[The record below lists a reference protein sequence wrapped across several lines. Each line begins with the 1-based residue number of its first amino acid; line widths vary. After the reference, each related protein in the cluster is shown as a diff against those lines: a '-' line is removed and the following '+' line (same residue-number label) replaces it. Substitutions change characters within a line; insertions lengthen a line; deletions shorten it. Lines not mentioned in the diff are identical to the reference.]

1 MVPSRD
7 SPRYPQEV
15 NARSYVGGC
24 KASPGTNQARGC
36 AILYDKNQ
44 VGEILEEFSDEEGRL
59 TWLVT
64 LKDKERYLFAN
75 IYGPNTK
82 QDMFDEN
89 ALNNIQNA
97 VDKHGVHCLIVG
109 GDLNVEIVKSQNRY
123 ISEYEQKALE
133 IISEFCR
140 VNNLEIVSDTENPT
154 WFNKARSSKL
164 DYILTNI
171 KGHKWQSKNNWG
183 VDKSDHS
190 LID

>member
-1 MVPSRD
+1 MSLNYIMLSVILLNVVAP
-7 SPRYPQEV
+7 
-15 NARSYVGGC
+15 VGC
-24 KASPGTNQARGC
+24 FNTTLFFLFEKNGT
-36 AILYDKNQ
+36 
-44 VGEILEEFSDEEGRL
+44 
-59 TWLVT
+59 T
-64 LKDKERYLFAN
+64 LGAKDKERYLFAN